1 RVNLFAD
8 ATNDHQ
14 WIHVDTARAKQG
26 PYGACV
32 AHGFM
37 TLALASHFLPE
48 IYEVK
53 FKYGVN
59 YGLNRVRFP
68 APVKVGARIR
78 GRADMI
84 GVERMKDGGIQAE
97 VRVTVE
103 VEGEPKPACVADTL
117 SRFYF

>member
-1 RVNLFAD
+1 MAKLVFKTAEELLAFGSGPLGESAWMNIEQDRVNLFAD

-48 IYEVK
+48 
-53 FKYGVN
+53 
-59 YGLNRVRFP
+59 
-68 APVKVGARIR
+68 
-78 GRADMI
+78 
-84 GVERMKDGGIQAE
+84 
-97 VRVTVE
+97 
-103 VEGEPKPACVADTL
+103 
-117 SRFYF
+117 